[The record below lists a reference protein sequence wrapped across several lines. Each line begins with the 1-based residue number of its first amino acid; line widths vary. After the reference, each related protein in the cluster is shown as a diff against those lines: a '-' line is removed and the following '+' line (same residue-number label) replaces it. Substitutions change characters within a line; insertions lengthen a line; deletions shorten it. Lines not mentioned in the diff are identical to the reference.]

1 MTVYVLFLIVGL
13 GLGSV
18 YAALALGLVVT
29 YKGTGVINFA
39 QGAMAMWGAFV
50 YDELRKSGD
59 LVFVVGRVHVS
70 DSVPV
75 AVALGIASSAAIGG
89 LAHLLVFRPLRRA
102 PALAKIV
109 ASLGLL
115 ATLQALVTIRFGSTP
130 RAVKPVLPTDN
141 VELGSLVFSVDRI
154 YLSGLVIALALGAW
168 AVLRFTRHGTAIR
181 AAAEDERSAEVLGYA
196 PQRLAAASWIVGAA
210 IGGAVAICAA
220 PSTTLDAS
228 SYALYVVPALAAA
241 LLGQLSSIGLAVG
254 AGLAFGAVQSELTYL
269 GTKSWWPSWA
279 AAGVSDVLPLLVVIV
294 ALFVVGKNL
303 PTRSSAIA
311 PDLPAAFV
319 PTLRPALMVAGRRR
333 GDRGIGADGR
343 HVPLRH
349 HHVDDHGDRQLVA
362 RPADRIR
369 RPGLAGPGG
378 VRRDGRIH
386 HVPAGDGGRHPVPVL
401 ARARRA
407 GRERRRTGRS
417 RCPRCACA
425 ARSSRS

>member
-154 YLSGLVIALALGAW
+154 YLSGLVIALALGAVGGV
-168 AVLRFTRHGTAIR
+168 AVHPSRHRDPGGRRGRTVGGGARLR
-181 AAAEDERSAEVLGYA
+181 AAAAGGGELDRRGGDRRSGGDLRRAVHDARRRRATRSTSFPRWRRRCSASCRRSA
-196 PQRLAAASWIVGAA
+196 S
-210 IGGAVAICAA
+210 
-220 PSTTLDAS
+220 
-228 SYALYVVPALAAA
+228 
-241 LLGQLSSIGLAVG
+241 
-254 AGLAFGAVQSELTYL
+254 
-269 GTKSWWPSWA
+269 
-279 AAGVSDVLPLLVVIV
+279 
-294 ALFVVGKNL
+294 
-303 PTRSSAIA
+303 RS
-311 PDLPAAFV
+311 
-319 PTLRPALMVAGRRR
+319 
-333 GDRGIGADGR
+333 
-343 HVPLRH
+343 
-349 HHVDDHGDRQLVA
+349 
-362 RPADRIR
+362 
-369 RPGLAGPGG
+369 GPG
-378 VRRDGRIH
+378 
-386 HVPAGDGGRHPVPVL
+386 
-401 ARARRA
+401 
-407 GRERRRTGRS
+407 
-417 RCPRCACA
+417 
-425 ARSSRS
+425 SRSVPFSPS